1 MIIKIIVIKSHKTG
15 VAEECIKLKK
25 KIAILG
31 HAVCIL
37 SKSFVIRVQ
46 LAYNIV
52 EDNLTLQL
60 QIYDAI
66 YSSVT

>member
-46 LAYNIV
+46 V